1 MRHSLVCAAVCSF
14 LLFVPGCG
22 SAPPAP
28 ISPVVHVQTV
38 EAKVEVPVSCID
50 KVPDTPAFLS
60 DADLLA
66 GPNGAVVDRIWRDHL
81 QREKFEAGL
90 TAALAACVT
99 VPVPKATSPIDEAKQ

>member
-1 MRHSLVCAAVCSF
+1 MRHSIVCAAVCSF

-28 ISPVVHVQTV
+28 ISPVVHVETV
-38 EAKVEVPVSCID
+38 EAKVEVPVSCVD
-50 KVPDTPAFLS
+50 KMPDTPAFLS

-66 GPNGAVVDRIWRDHL
+66 GPNGAVVDRVWRDHL
-81 QREKFEAGL
+81 QREKFEVGL

-99 VPVPKATSPIDEAKQ
+99 LPVSTATPSTGEAKQ